1 MADRVVAATDTLN
14 YFRHEFN
21 GTAEDVGDIADIL
34 SASSFI
40 ASSTDVVEA
49 IVAIN
54 AELPEITTDAFVFP
68 VGTMVFEGSDFS
80 YTDSGDAFETTL
92 AFTDPTADR
101 TYTFPDN
108 TGGVVVDTDTQT
120 LTNKTLTSPAING
133 GTFSGAFT
141 GTMNMSGLVFD
152 AANAL
157 VFEGASDDAH
167 ETTLAIVDPTTDRT
181 VSLPNATDT
190 LIGKATTDTLT
201 NKSFDLGGTG
211 NSLTGTVTEFNS
223 ALQSASFA
231 TLAGSNTL
239 TNKTFTS
246 PTINGGTMSGSF
258 TGTMDITG
266 TVLSGASP
274 LVFEGATADAHE
286 TTWAFVDPT
295 GDRTITFPNAT
306 DTLIGK
312 ATTDTLT
319 NKSVDLDANTLTGS
333 LSEFNAA
340 LQSATFATIDNAD
353 TLTNKTLTSPTI
365 NGGTFSGS
373 FTGTKDVTGTV
384 LSGASPLVFEGASAD
399 AHETTWAFT
408 DPTGD
413 RVISI
418 PNATDTLI
426 GKATTDT
433 LTNKTFDLGS
443 NTLTGSLSE
452 FNSALQGDSFAT
464 LADSLT
470 LTNKTFTSPT
480 INSGVFNTQ
489 VSGSAFK
496 DEDDMASD
504 SATSVASQQ
513 SIKAYT
519 LATIDA
525 QDVDIAADSGSNI
538 AIDLDDEVLTLA
550 GGTGIASTTGTNSVT
565 FAIDST
571 VATLTGSQ
579 TLTNKIFTSPTIS
592 ALTFASGQSTSG
604 LNIGANGIIFEGAT
618 ADAHETT
625 LTAADP
631 TADHTITIPNATMT
645 AITTATHATKTNHIA
660 RCMALG

>member
-1 MADRVVAATDTLN
+1 MADRTVAAADTLN

-21 GTAEDVGDIADIL
+21 ATASDVGDIADIL
-34 SASSFI
+34 SASSYI

-68 VGTMVFEGSDFS
+68 TGTMTFEGA
-80 YTDSGDAFETTL
+80 TDDGYETTWSI
-92 AFTDPTADR
+92 TDPTADR
-101 TYTFPDN
+101 TYTFGDIN
-108 TGGVVVDTDTQT
+108 GDVVLDVATQT
-120 LTNKTLTSPAING
+120 LTNKILTSPTINA
-133 GTFSGAFT
+133 GTMSGAFT
-141 GTMNMSGLVFD
+141 GTMTMNGVVLAGASP
-152 AANAL
+152 L

-167 ETTLAIVDPTTDRT
+167 ETTLALVDPTADRT
-181 VSLPNATDT
+181 LSLPNATDT

-201 NKSFDLGGTG
+201 NKSFDLGGSG
-211 NSLTGTVTEFNS
+211 NSLTGTISEFNS

-231 TLAGSNTL
+231 TLDNSETL

-246 PTINGGTMSGSF
+246 PTINGGTFSGSF

-274 LVFEGATADAHE
+274 LVFEGATDDAYE

-295 GDRTITFPNAT
+295 A
-306 DTLIGK
+306 
-312 ATTDTLT
+312 
-319 NKSVDLDANTLTGS
+319 
-333 LSEFNAA
+333 
-340 LQSATFATIDNAD
+340 
-353 TLTNKTLTSPTI
+353 
-365 NGGTFSGS
+365 
-373 FTGTKDVTGTV
+373 
-384 LSGASPLVFEGASAD
+384 
-399 AHETTWAFT
+399 
-408 DPTGD
+408 D
-413 RVISI
+413 RVITV

-433 LTNKTFDLGS
+433 LTNKTIDLDS
-443 NTLTGSLSE
+443 NTLTGSMSE
-452 FNSALQGDSFAT
+452 FNSALQGDSFMT
-464 LADSLT
+464 LADTQT

-480 INSGVFNTQ
+480 ITSGVLNTG
-489 VSGSAFK
+489 VSGSGIK
-496 DEDDMASD
+496 DEDNMSSN
-504 SATSVASQQ
+504 SATHLATQQ
-513 SIKAYT
+513 SIKAYV
-519 LATIDA
+519 LAVVDE
-525 QDVDIAADSGSNI
+525 QDLDIAADSGSNI
-538 AIDLDDEVLTLA
+538 AVDLDDEVLTLA
-550 GGTGIASTTGTNSVT
+550 GGTGITSTTGTNSVT

-579 TLTNKIFTSPTIS
+579 TFEDKTFTSPLIN

-618 ADAHETT
+618 ADAYETT

-645 AITTATHATKTNHIA
+645 AITTATHATQTNHIA